1 MPRRVGKSAC
11 DPFEVCEHT
20 ITALVM
26 QAIKGVTEELAV
38 IHHEIPE
45 GGRRM
50 AGPMEAFLE
59 RFQLRCRG
67 AIRRYSYS
75 RD

>member
-1 MPRRVGKSAC
+1 VPRGVRKPASNSL
-11 DPFEVCEHT
+11 EVCKHA
-20 ITALVM
+20 ITALMM

-45 GGRRM
+45 GGRKR

-67 AIRRYSYS
+67 AIRRCSHS
-75 RD
+75 VD